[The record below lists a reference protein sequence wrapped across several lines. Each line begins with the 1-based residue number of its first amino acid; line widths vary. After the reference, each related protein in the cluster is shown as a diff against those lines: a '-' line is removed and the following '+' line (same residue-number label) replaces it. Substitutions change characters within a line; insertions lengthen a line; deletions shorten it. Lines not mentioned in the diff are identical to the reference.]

1 MLVDV
6 ALSMQMCECIFDFV
20 LSPPSAVAVKK
31 KKKCFFFL
39 SPFGFIVFHLL
50 TAVATFQPVPDWEAR
65 RREQIK
71 PQADKERG
79 GRKADMRDKEPDR
92 LVV

>member
-1 MLVDV
+1 MTV
-6 ALSMQMCECIFDFV
+6 
-20 LSPPSAVAVKK
+20 
-31 KKKCFFFL
+31 
-39 SPFGFIVFHLL
+39 
-50 TAVATFQPVPDWEAR
+50 VATFQPVADSEAR
-65 RREQIK
+65 RPEQIK

>member
-6 ALSMQMCECIFDFV
+6 ALSMQMCECMFDFV
-20 LSPPSAVAVKK
+20 LSPPSAVAVKM
-31 KKKCFFFL
+31 L
-39 SPFGFIVFHLL
+39 IVFHLL
-50 TAVATFQPVPDWEAR
+50 TAVATFQPVPDWETR

>member
-6 ALSMQMCECIFDFV
+6 ALSMQMCECMFDFV

-31 KKKCFFFL
+31 KKEMFFF
-39 SPFGFIVFHLL
+39 PFGFIVFHLL
-50 TAVATFQPVPDWEAR
+50 TAVASFQPVPDWETR
-65 RREQIK
+65 RQEQIK